1 MGIRVWVLGLAVPL
15 VFGVSGCG
23 GEQQG
28 SGVASA
34 GKAVAAQASASPSR
48 SLSPEDAQLKF
59 AQCMRQNGIDVPDPK
74 PGGGNFRMEIR
85 KGVDRSKLQAAMEKC
100 SPYLEASGKLPDL
113 NDPKVKDQMVKFA
126 QCARSNG
133 IDIPDPSGDGL
144 VGAMGKVDR
153 AQLEKARELCGQHL
167 PGRGR

>member
-1 MGIRVWVLGLAVPL
+1 MRIRAWALGLAAPL
-15 VFGVSGCG
+15 VFGLAGCG
-23 GEQQG
+23 DDQQG

-34 GKAVAAQASASPSR
+34 GGASAARASASPTQ

-74 PGGGNFRMEIR
+74 SGTNFRMEIA
-85 KGVDRSKLQAAMEKC
+85 KGTDREKLQAAMEKC
-100 SPYLEASGKLPDL
+100 RPYLEASGRLPDL

-126 QCARSNG
+126 QCARSHG
-133 IDIPDPSGDGL
+133 INIPDPSGEGL
-144 VGAMGKVDR
+144 QGVMEGVDR
-153 AQLEKARELCGQHL
+153 AQMEKARELCGQHL